1 MVERFAG
8 NSPKGANQNRTG
20 DLGVADPCLTAWLW
34 RLTAT
39 MIIPRFS
46 FLWQPLWRRNLHFSS
61 VYGTL

>member
-1 MVERFAG
+1 MVDGFTEIQK
-8 NSPKGANQNRTG
+8 KGANQNRTG

-46 FLWQPLWRRNLHFSS
+46 FLWQPL
-61 VYGTL
+61 

>member
-8 NSPKGANQNRTG
+8 NVPKGANQNRTG

-46 FLWQPLWRRNLHFSS
+46 FLWQPL
-61 VYGTL
+61 